1 MDRDTSVELHELH
14 ARICK
19 AIADPKRLLIITE
32 LRSGPMTVGELA
44 LSLDI
49 SQSNTSQHLAVLR
62 ERGVVDSTK
71 DGLNVY
77 YELSSDKV
85 VQAID
90 LLREFMAEQLG
101 QQSKLGKA
109 ARKAPASTR
118 RRSA

>member
-1 MDRDTSVELHELH
+1 MDRQTTAELYELH

-77 YELSSDKV
+77 YELTSDKV

-101 QQSKLGKA
+101 QQSRLGKA
-109 ARKAPASTR
+109 ARKAPTSGR
-118 RRSA
+118 RRTA

>member
-1 MDRDTSVELHELH
+1 MDRQTSIELHELY
-14 ARICK
+14 ARLRK

-62 ERGVVDSTK
+62 ERGVVTSTK

-77 YELSSDKV
+77 YELTSPKV
-85 VQAID
+85 VKAID
-90 LLREFMAEQLG
+90 LLREFMADQLG
-101 QQSKLGKA
+101 EQSRLGKA
-109 ARKAPASTR
+109 ARKAAPAPR
-118 RRSA
+118 KRSA

>member
-1 MDRDTSVELHELH
+1 MDRQTSVELHELH
-14 ARICK
+14 ARLCK

-62 ERGVVDSTK
+62 ERGVVDSMK

-77 YELSSDKV
+77 YELSGTKV
-85 VQAID
+85 VEAID

-109 ARKAPASTR
+109 ARKAPTAGR
-118 RRSA
+118 RRTA